1 MKNRIDKSQH
11 AFWLAVMPAM
21 VLPLVASLFY
31 FVWFSAEVW
40 ARWIYSGTKVFTLVW
55 PLLVWVCL
63 WQRPWPQPEWLSS
76 RHLRALP
83 LGFVTGAL
91 MVGTFLL
98 LLQTPVGDV
107 VNASADRMKTKAES
121 LGFLKYYWVFGVF
134 LAVIHSGIE
143 EYYWRWFVCGRL
155 RERLPAWSAYLL
167 GALAFAAH
175 HIVVTTQFF
184 PLVWGVLFGLSVGVG
199 GAVWHWQM
207 ERQGTLAGAWFSHML
222 VDFGLLAVGHKLIFG
237 SWV

>member
-1 MKNRIDKSQH
+1 MHTGEHISSR
-11 AFWLAVMPAM
+11 AFWAAVLPAM
-21 VLPLVASLFY
+21 LLPLVASLFY
-31 FVWFSAEVW
+31 FVWFSEEVW

-55 PLLVWVCL
+55 PLLVWCWW
-63 WQRPWPQPEWLSS
+63 WQRPWPRMEWNPAK
-76 RHLRALP
+76 HLRALP
-83 LGFVTGAL
+83 LGVLTGTL

-98 LLQTPVGDV
+98 LLQTPLGDV
-107 VNASADRMKTKAES
+107 VQASAGRMKEKAEA

-143 EYYWRWFVCGRL
+143 EYYWRWFVGGRL
-155 RERLPAWSAYLL
+155 RERLPRATAYVL
-167 GALAFAAH
+167 GAMAFAAH

-184 PLVWGVLFGLSVGVG
+184 PLGWGIFFGLSVGIG

-207 ERQGTLAGAWFSHML
+207 ERQGTLAGAWCSHML

-237 SWV
+237 TWM